1 MVTLCI
7 NPQCP
12 APSNAA
18 ESDRCQGCG
27 DRLRLGQRFRP
38 TQGLGEGGFGRT
50 FLAWDEAVTPPQRCV
65 IKQILRSRGSRDQDL
80 AEAKRLAQ
88 LGQHP
93 QIPSLIA
100 ILESSRDL
108 CLVQTY
114 VAGRTLAQ
122 RLAAD
127 GPFTEKDVRSLLLA
141 LLPVLQFI
149 HDQKIIHRDIK
160 PENVV
165 LSAGDGLPVLVDFGA
180 ARPVPTA
187 SELEQ
192 TGTIIGSA
200 GYAAPEQA
208 LGKAVPASDLYSLGL
223 TCLHLLTGMH
233 PFDLY
238 SVAADCWVWQTL
250 TPAPVGDALARVLNR
265 LTARTLRSR
274 YPTAI
279 AALADLAPAGL
290 VPQPRVTSDLAQ
302 QSLAPWRCQ
311 QTWPTPGRV
320 VKAVAIAPT
329 GRAIAT
335 ANSDSTVQLWDRQ
348 IGEVLHTFAQ
358 RLGLGEGHRDA
369 VTAVTFH
376 PDGQTLF
383 SASQDGTVKQWDL
396 DSDRLRQ
403 SWQQP
408 GWLVTTIAL
417 TPDGTQLVAAD
428 TTGRISLWQ
437 INAGKRLV
445 DLTRHS
451 GAVNQVQ
458 VSPLGDRLVSVGEA
472 GTLRLWALPTG
483 QLLHTWTAPAGL
495 RAVALKATEPAVV
508 TGDRRGAVTLW
519 SLTDLAQHQ
528 QLGQHQD
535 AVSAIALSPNG
546 RWLATGSRDREIHL
560 WDWSGEIPQRCA
572 VLRHD
577 WAVCDLVFTPDS
589 QTLISSAADETIR
602 FWQAVADG

>member
-1 MVTLCI
+1 M
-7 NPQCP
+7 
-12 APSNAA
+12 
-18 ESDRCQGCG
+18 
-27 DRLRLGQRFRP
+27 
-38 TQGLGEGGFGRT
+38 
-50 FLAWDEAVTPPQRCV
+50 TPPQRCV

-93 QIPSLIA
+93 QIPSLMA
-100 ILESSRDL
+100 ILESPRDL

-114 VAGRTLAQ
+114 VPGRTLAQ
-122 RLAAD
+122 RLEAD
-127 GPFTEKDVRSLLLA
+127 GPLTEKDVRSLLLS

-149 HDQKIIHRDIK
+149 HDQKIIHRDLK

-165 LSAGDGLPVLVDFGA
+165 LPEGDAPPVLVDFGA

-223 TCLHLLTGMH
+223 TCLHLLTGVH

-238 SVAADCWVWQTL
+238 SVVEDRWAWQTL
-250 TPAPVGDALARVLNR
+250 TPVPVSDALARVLNR
-265 LTARTLRSR
+265 LTARALRSR
-274 YPTAI
+274 YPTAT

-290 VPQPRVTSDLAQ
+290 IPQRRVTSNLVKR
-302 QSLAPWRCQ
+302 LPNPWRCTQ
-311 QTWPTPGRV
+311 IWPTSGRV
-320 VKAVAIAPT
+320 VKALAIVPT
-329 GRAIAT
+329 GQAIAT
-335 ANSDSTVQLWDRQ
+335 ANSDGTVQLWDHPT
-348 IGEVLHTFAQ
+348 GEVLHTFSQ
-358 RLGLGEGHRDA
+358 RLGLGEGHQDA
-369 VTAVTFH
+369 ATAVTFH

-383 SASQDGTVKQWDL
+383 SASQDGTVKQWEL
-396 DSDRLRQ
+396 ASYRLRQ
-403 SWQQP
+403 SFQQP
-408 GWLVTTIAL
+408 GWQVTTIAL
-417 TPDGTQLVAAD
+417 SSDGAQLIAAD

-437 INAGKRLV
+437 VDKGQRLV

-451 GAVNQVQ
+451 GAVNHVRVNPQ
-458 VSPLGDRLVSVGEA
+458 GDRLVSVGEA
-472 GTLRLWALPTG
+472 GTLRLWVLPTG
-483 QLLHTWTAPAGL
+483 QLLHTWTVPTGL
-495 RAVALKATEPAVV
+495 RAVALNAMVPAVV
-508 TGDRRGAVTLW
+508 TGDRRGAIMLW
-519 SLTDLAQHQ
+519 SLTDFDQHQ

-546 RWLATGSRDREIHL
+546 RWLATGSRDGEIYL
-560 WDWSGEIPQRCA
+560 WDWSGDLPTRFA
-572 VLRHD
+572 VCRHD

>member
-1 MVTLCI
+1 M
-7 NPQCP
+7 
-12 APSNAA
+12 NA
-18 ESDRCQGCG
+18 EERDRCQSCG
-27 DRLRLGQRFRP
+27 NRLRLGQRFRP
-38 TQGLGEGGFGRT
+38 IQSLGEGGFGRT

-93 QIPSLIA
+93 QIPSLMA
-100 ILESSRDL
+100 ILESPRDL

-114 VAGRTLAQ
+114 VPGRTLAQ
-122 RLAAD
+122 RLEAD
-127 GPFTEKDVRSLLLA
+127 GPLTEKDVRSLLLS

-149 HDQKIIHRDIK
+149 HDQKIIHRDLK

-165 LSAGDGLPVLVDFGA
+165 LPEGDAPPVLVDFGA

-223 TCLHLLTGMH
+223 TCLHLLTGVH

-238 SVAADCWVWQTL
+238 SVVEDRWAWQTL
-250 TPAPVGDALARVLNR
+250 TPVPVSDALARVLNR
-265 LTARTLRSR
+265 LTARALRSR
-274 YPTAI
+274 YPTAT

-290 VPQPRVTSDLAQ
+290 IPQRRVTSNLVKR
-302 QSLAPWRCQ
+302 LPNPWRCTQ
-311 QTWPTPGRV
+311 IWPTSGRV
-320 VKAVAIAPT
+320 VKALAIVPT
-329 GRAIAT
+329 GQAIAT
-335 ANSDSTVQLWDRQ
+335 ANSDGTVQLWDHPT
-348 IGEVLHTFAQ
+348 GEVLHTFSQ
-358 RLGLGEGHRDA
+358 RLGLGEGHQDA
-369 VTAVTFH
+369 ATAVTFH

-383 SASQDGTVKQWDL
+383 SASQDGTVKQWEL
-396 DSDRLRQ
+396 ASYRLRQ
-403 SWQQP
+403 SFQQP
-408 GWLVTTIAL
+408 GWQVTTIAL
-417 TPDGTQLVAAD
+417 SSDGAQLIAAD

-437 INAGKRLV
+437 VDKGQRLV

-451 GAVNQVQ
+451 GAVNHVRVNPQ
-458 VSPLGDRLVSVGEA
+458 GDRLVSVGEA
-472 GTLRLWALPTG
+472 GTLRLWVLPTG
-483 QLLHTWTAPAGL
+483 QLLHTWTVPTGL
-495 RAVALKATEPAVV
+495 RAVALNAMVPAVV
-508 TGDRRGAVTLW
+508 TGDRRGAIMLW
-519 SLTDLAQHQ
+519 SLTDFDQHQ

-546 RWLATGSRDREIHL
+546 RWLATGSRDGEIYL
-560 WDWSGEIPQRCA
+560 WDWSGDLPTRFA
-572 VLRHD
+572 VCRHD

>member
-1 MVTLCI
+1 MTLCI

-18 ESDRCQGCG
+18 ESERCQGCG
-27 DRLRLGQRFRP
+27 ARLCLGQRFRP
-38 TQGLGEGGFGRT
+38 TQVLGEGGFGRT
-50 FLAWDEAVTPPQRCV
+50 FLAWDEAVTPPQRYV
-65 IKQILRSRGSRDQDL
+65 IKQILRSRGSREQDL

-122 RLAAD
+122 RVETD
-127 GPFTEKDVRSLLLA
+127 GPLTEKDVRSLLLA

-160 PENVV
+160 PENV
-165 LSAGDGLPVLVDFGA
+165 LLPEGDGLPVLVDFGA

-223 TCLHLLTGMH
+223 TGLYLLTGVH

-238 SVAADCWVWQTL
+238 SVAEDRWVWQTL
-250 TPAPVGDALARVLNR
+250 TPVPVSDALARVLNR
-265 LTARTLRSR
+265 LTARALRSR
-274 YPTAI
+274 YPTAT

-290 VPQPRVTSDLAQ
+290 IPQRRVTSNLVKRPPN
-302 QSLAPWRCQ
+302 PWRCTQ
-311 QTWPTPGRV
+311 IWPTSGRV
-320 VKAVAIAPT
+320 VNALAIAPT
-329 GRAIAT
+329 GQAIAA
-335 ANSDSTVQLWDRQ
+335 ANSDGTVQLWDYQ
-348 IGEVLHTFAQ
+348 TGEVLHTFAQ
-358 RLGLGEGHRDA
+358 RLGFGEGHRDA
-369 VTAVTFH
+369 ATAVTFH

-383 SASQDGTVKQWDL
+383 SASQDGTVKQWNL
-396 DSDRLRQ
+396 DRYRQRQ
-403 SWQQP
+403 SLQQP
-408 GWLVTTIAL
+408 GWQVTTIAL
-417 TPDGTQLVAAD
+417 TPDGAQLIAAE

-437 INAGKRLV
+437 ISEGKRLV

-483 QLLHTWTAPAGL
+483 QLLHTWTVQTGL
-495 RAVALKATEPAVV
+495 RVVALNAMVPAVV
-508 TGDRRGAVTLW
+508 PGDRRGAVMLW
-519 SLTDLAQHQ
+519 SLTDFAQHQ

-560 WDWSGEIPQRCA
+560 WDWGGEIPQRCA

-589 QTLISSAADETIR
+589 QTLISGAADETIR

>member
-1 MVTLCI
+1 M
-7 NPQCP
+7 
-12 APSNAA
+12 NAA
-18 ESDRCQGCG
+18 AGDRCQSCG
-27 DRLRLGQRFRP
+27 NRLLLGQRFRP
-38 TQGLGEGGFGRT
+38 IQGLGEGGFGRT
-50 FLAWDEAVTPPQRCV
+50 FLAWDEAATPPQRCV
-65 IKQILRSRGSRDQDL
+65 IKQILRSRGSRALDL

-114 VAGRTLAQ
+114 IAGRTLAQ
-122 RLAAD
+122 RLDAD
-127 GPFTEKDVRSLLLA
+127 GPFTEKQVRSLLLS

-160 PENVV
+160 PENIV
-165 LSAGDGLPVLVDFGA
+165 LPEGDDPPVLVDFGA
-180 ARPVPTA
+180 ARPIPTA
-187 SELEQ
+187 SELAK

-250 TPAPVGDALARVLNR
+250 TPVPVGDALARVLNR
-265 LTARTLRSR
+265 LTARALRSR
-274 YPTAI
+274 YPTAM
-279 AALADLAPAGL
+279 AALADLAPAGI
-290 VPQPRVTSDLAQ
+290 VPQQQLTPELPQRTSRQ
-302 QSLAPWRCQ
+302 WGCI

-320 VKAVAIAPT
+320 VNALAIAPT
-329 GRAIAT
+329 GQAIAT

-348 IGEVLHTFAQ
+348 TGEVLHTFAQ
-358 RLGLGEGHRDA
+358 RLGFGDGHRDA
-369 VTAVTFH
+369 ATAVIFH

-396 DSDRLRQ
+396 DSYRLRQ
-403 SWQQP
+403 SFQQP
-408 GWLVTTIAL
+408 GWQVTTIAL
-417 TPDGTQLVAAD
+417 TPDGEQLIAAD

-437 INAGKRLV
+437 ISEGKRLV

-451 GAVNQVQ
+451 GAVNQVR
-458 VSPLGDRLVSVGEA
+458 VSPQGDRLVSVGEA

-483 QLLHTWTAPAGL
+483 QLLHTWTAKTGL
-495 RAVALKATEPAVV
+495 RALVLNATEPAVV

-519 SLTDLAQHQ
+519 SLTDFDQYQ

-546 RWLATGSRDREIHL
+546 RWLAIGSRDGEIYL
-560 WDWSGEIPQRCA
+560 WDWRGDWPTRLC

-577 WAVCDLVFTPDS
+577 WTVCDLVFTPDS

-602 FWQAVADG
+602 FWQAVSDS